1 MIIYCDMDGVLVN
14 FAQGA
19 ETVLGHPFDS
29 SVLDSVKQK
38 DREEILK
45 LKDSFWTNLP
55 PMPGMQQLWRV
66 ISKYEPH
73 ILSAEA
79 SWDRDAGV
87 HYSKIGKLMW
97 IKKHLG
103 IPLKRV
109 HIVKRSEKQ
118 DYAQSEAGPNLL
130 IDDLH
135 KNILEFER
143 AGGRAIYHTS
153 VSQTL
158 NELRQLGYH

>member
-14 FAQGA
+14 FEHGA
-19 ETVLGHPFDS
+19 ELALGHPFDS

-38 DREEILK
+38 DREEIIA
-45 LKDSFWTNLP
+45 LKDQFWANLP

-87 HYSKIGKLMW
+87 HYSRIGKMMW
-97 IKKHLG
+97 IKKHLS

-109 HIVKRSEKQ
+109 HIVKRSQKK

-130 IDDLH
+130 IDDFRT
-135 KNILEFER
+135 NIAEFER
-143 AGGRAIYHTS
+143 AGGRAIHHTS

-158 NELRQLGYH
+158 DELKKFGYH